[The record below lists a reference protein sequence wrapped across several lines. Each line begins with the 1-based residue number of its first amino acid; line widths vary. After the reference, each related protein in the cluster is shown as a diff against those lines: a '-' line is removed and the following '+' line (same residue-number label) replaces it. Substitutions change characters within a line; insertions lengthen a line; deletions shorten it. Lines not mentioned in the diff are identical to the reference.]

1 MNEHFFKNIKRVS
14 YIFILILIFVAGNS
28 FFNNNLE
35 NKPYFNLTFNE
46 TIYMFFVVINIIL
59 LIEIYNIFV
68 KKLASNQKKE
78 DFIFKQLELFLQE
91 IQSRELKK
99 WEQKEEDYK
108 RYLMI
113 QRKITN
119 RLELIEKLCKEYTK
133 NSHIENEIKEI
144 SKKFSEYKDFSA
156 EKIQNIIDF
165 NSQITE
171 YEKVFNQI
179 EMKTYNLQAMI
190 LDFESL
196 KENKSNQ

>member
-46 TIYMFFVVINIIL
+46 AIYMFFVVINIIL

-196 KENKSNQ
+196 KENKSN

>member
-28 FFNNNLE
+28 FFNNNLK

-144 SKKFSEYKDFSA
+144 SEKFSEYKDFSA

-196 KENKSNQ
+196 KENKSN

>member
-28 FFNNNLE
+28 FFNNNLK

-196 KENKSNQ
+196 KENKSN

>member
-196 KENKSNQ
+196 KENKSN

>member
-144 SKKFSEYKDFSA
+144 SEKFSEYKDFSA

-196 KENKSNQ
+196 KENKSN

>member
-1 MNEHFFKNIKRVS
+1 M
-14 YIFILILIFVAGNS
+14 
-28 FFNNNLE
+28 
-35 NKPYFNLTFNE
+35 
-46 TIYMFFVVINIIL
+46 
-59 LIEIYNIFV
+59 
-68 KKLASNQKKE
+68 
-78 DFIFKQLELFLQE
+78 
-91 IQSRELKK
+91 
-99 WEQKEEDYK
+99 
-108 RYLMI
+108 
-113 QRKITN
+113 
-119 RLELIEKLCKEYTK
+119 IEKLCKEYTK

-196 KENKSNQ
+196 KENKSN

>member
-28 FFNNNLE
+28 FLNNNLE

-144 SKKFSEYKDFSA
+144 SEKFSEYKDFSA

-196 KENKSNQ
+196 KENKSN